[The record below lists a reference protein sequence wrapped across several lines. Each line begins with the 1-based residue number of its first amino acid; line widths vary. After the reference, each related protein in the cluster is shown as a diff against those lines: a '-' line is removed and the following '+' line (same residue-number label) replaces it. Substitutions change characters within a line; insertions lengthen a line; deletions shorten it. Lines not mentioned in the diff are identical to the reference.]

1 MASTDEVYA
10 LATDVDDTFRYAGVE
25 PLSIAGLVVGSR

>member
-10 LATDVDDTFRYAGVE
+10 LATDVDDTLRYAGVA
-25 PLSIAGLVVGSR
+25 PLSIAGLVVGNK